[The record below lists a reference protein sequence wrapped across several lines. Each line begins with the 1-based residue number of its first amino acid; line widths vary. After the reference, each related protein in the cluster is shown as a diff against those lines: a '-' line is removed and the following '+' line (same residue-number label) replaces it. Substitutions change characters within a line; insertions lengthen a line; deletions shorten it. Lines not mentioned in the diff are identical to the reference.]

1 MKKTMEDY
9 IRETSRVLK
18 DNLKKTENILFG
30 LIDELA
36 KEQFEKIMIVAS
48 GSSYNAAICAEDFM
62 QSYFGKKI
70 EIKTPFSFFHYE
82 VIDSS
87 YAYLF
92 VSQSGSSTNIID
104 ALKKCKTAG
113 RKTIAI
119 VGNKKCTMGKIA
131 DRVFEYGVGE
141 EKVGYVTKGM
151 STLTLFFMMF
161 AMECSKKR
169 VFGKALLKDI
179 DKLCEEDKRE
189 LDIAVENYYKVY
201 EYAQQFCDDNKKSLL
216 SMKHVFFLSCG
227 ANRGTIREAALKVA
241 EMVHVQTNEYEVEE
255 FLHGP
260 DLQLTPEYTLFFV
273 DAGGETSKR
282 IKEIFEASKEVTDH
296 TYCLSEGNMSLEHTK
311 EKISPIYFTA
321 FFQYLAYYVAKEL
334 NIMTEHPL
342 FSQFEDKVFC
352 KTEDYVEDMP
362 F

>member
-18 DNLKKTENILFG
+18 DNLKKTENILSG

-141 EKVGYVTKGM
+141 EKVG
-151 STLTLFFMMF
+151 
-161 AMECSKKR
+161 
-169 VFGKALLKDI
+169 
-179 DKLCEEDKRE
+179 
-189 LDIAVENYYKVY
+189 
-201 EYAQQFCDDNKKSLL
+201 
-216 SMKHVFFLSCG
+216 
-227 ANRGTIREAALKVA
+227 
-241 EMVHVQTNEYEVEE
+241 
-255 FLHGP
+255 
-260 DLQLTPEYTLFFV
+260 
-273 DAGGETSKR
+273 
-282 IKEIFEASKEVTDH
+282 
-296 TYCLSEGNMSLEHTK
+296 
-311 EKISPIYFTA
+311 
-321 FFQYLAYYVAKEL
+321 
-334 NIMTEHPL
+334 
-342 FSQFEDKVFC
+342 
-352 KTEDYVEDMP
+352 
-362 F
+362 

>member
-1 MKKTMEDY
+1 
-9 IRETSRVLK
+9 
-18 DNLKKTENILFG
+18 
-30 LIDELA
+30 
-36 KEQFEKIMIVAS
+36 
-48 GSSYNAAICAEDFM
+48 
-62 QSYFGKKI
+62 
-70 EIKTPFSFFHYE
+70 
-82 VIDSS
+82 
-87 YAYLF
+87 
-92 VSQSGSSTNIID
+92 
-104 ALKKCKTAG
+104 
-113 RKTIAI
+113 
-119 VGNKKCTMGKIA
+119 
-131 DRVFEYGVGE
+131 
-141 EKVGYVTKGM
+141 
-151 STLTLFFMMF
+151 
-161 AMECSKKR
+161 
-169 VFGKALLKDI
+169 
-179 DKLCEEDKRE
+179 
-189 LDIAVENYYKVY
+189 
-201 EYAQQFCDDNKKSLL
+201 
-216 SMKHVFFLSCG
+216 MKHVFFLSCG

-362 F
+362 FKGGKMRHILIAGHSRISEGIASAVELNYWGKN